1 MNKAWY
7 LAGIS
12 AFTLTVNFSGEQALL
27 PSAAHAE
34 TTAGP
39 NVVKVVAREF
49 QYKMPDILPAGPTLF
64 HFTNDGTQLHHMTL
78 VKLEQGKTLADF
90 TALPPGPPPAWAVL
104 MGGPNTP
111 MPKGGQDEDIVD
123 LSPGNYAVICVIPD
137 SDGKPHMMKGMAKAL
152 TVTPSTEERNMPA
165 SDLTLT
171 LTNYEFTF
179 STPPTAGR
187 HVIRVVNDGS
197 QPHEAV
203 LFSLAEG
210 KTGED
215 IATWVSTGM
224 QGPPPGAPVTGISAE
239 APGKANTLLLDLNPG
254 RYALLC
260 FMPDA
265 KDGKMHVAHGM
276 IYNFKVG

>member
-1 MNKAWY
+1 M
-7 LAGIS
+7 
-12 AFTLTVNFSGEQALL
+12 
-27 PSAAHAE
+27 
-34 TTAGP
+34 
-39 NVVKVVAREF
+39 
-49 QYKMPDILPAGPTLF
+49 
-64 HFTNDGTQLHHMTL
+64 
-78 VKLEQGKTLADF
+78 
-90 TALPPGPPPAWAVL
+90 
-104 MGGPNTP
+104 
-111 MPKGGQDEDIVD
+111 
-123 LSPGNYAVICVIPD
+123 
-137 SDGKPHMMKGMAKAL
+137 
-152 TVTPSTEERNMPA
+152 
-165 SDLTLT
+165 
-171 LTNYEFTF
+171 
-179 STPPTAGR
+179 
-187 HVIRVVNDGS
+187 
-197 QPHEAV
+197 